1 MSNRYE
7 KVSVQAYPNLAYIS
21 FTIREIAES
30 SSAESSRKSVRAK
43 VREARQNPALW
54 KQLNSTS
61 FLNNNLEMEFDL
73 TAYRLKMLK
82 YDSSFI
88 FKAGPLKGKT
98 GKIYSV
104 VFLLEQRPDPF
115 KTISDKK
122 CPNIAERAHL
132 EVMTNL

>member
-1 MSNRYE
+1 VSNRYE

-30 SSAESSRKSVRAK
+30 NSAESSRKSVRAK

-82 YDSSFI
+82 
-88 FKAGPLKGKT
+88 L
-98 GKIYSV
+98 
-104 VFLLEQRPDPF
+104 
-115 KTISDKK
+115 
-122 CPNIAERAHL
+122 AH
-132 EVMTNL
+132 